1 MVFASTGPLTIKEEN
16 LETKAKNLLKKAI
29 HVQNGESKTFCA
41 EGNVD
46 KEIEFLINNEYLLQ
60 KEKSPNVKY
69 EITSKGR

>member
-41 EGNVD
+41 EGNIHE
-46 KEIEFLINNEYLLQ
+46 EIEFLINNEYIRGGEIFFIL
-60 KEKSPNVKY
+60 KSIPFLF
-69 EITSKGR
+69 S